1 MDYTDI
7 FRQTGHILRH
17 SRVLWLTGFLAL
29 SLSLV
34 SNLVMRLGG
43 RWAMSRLLV
52 NAAALDITLDNLIRR
67 LSQPAL
73 LVAGLVLLV
82 VWFLLIWV
90 VMTIGEG
97 GMIHAAARAQRGQP
111 TSFTQA
117 LSAGSDLLGPF
128 VAIDTI
134 VFFPLFVLLLT
145 IMLIGAAAM
154 ILGLILGIQ
163 SGEVLSLALPLIIGG
178 LIVFFLSLFIVPL
191 TLGTITF
198 RSLAFRAAAM
208 QKLGVRES
216 IRHTW
221 QLIRQKTGPV
231 IAITALIL
239 GLGYL
244 LGIVSFFITAPL
256 SFMEGLPDFSAM
268 SGPLGPEL
276 ILSPLT
282 VVTTLLSAVFTF
294 GLQVLTTVVTST
306 FWTVAYAR
314 LYESE
319 NSNPGSKIAM

>member
-1 MDYTDI
+1 MDYTEI
-7 FRQTGHILRH
+7 FRQTGNILRR
-17 SRVLWLTGFLAL
+17 SQVLWCVAFLAL
-29 SLSLV
+29 SLSAV
-34 SNLVMRLGG
+34 SNLIVRLGG
-43 RWAMSRLLV
+43 RWGMSRLLV
-52 NAAALDITLDNLIRR
+52 NTAALDITLENLVRR
-67 LSQPAL
+67 LTQPAL

-154 ILGLILGIQ
+154 SVGLILGIQ
-163 SGEVLSLALPLIIGG
+163 SGEVISLALPLLVGG
-178 LIVFFLSLFIVPL
+178 VIVFFLSLFILPL

-198 RSLAFRAAAM
+198 RSLAFRAAAI

-231 IAITALIL
+231 IAVTALIL
-239 GLGYL
+239 GLSYL
-244 LGIVSFFITAPL
+244 LGIVSFFITIPL
-256 SFMEGLPDFSAM
+256 SLMEGMPNFSAM
-268 SGPLGPEL
+268 SRSVGPEL
-276 ILSPLT
+276 VLSPLM
-282 VVTTLLSAVFTF
+282 VIATLFNAVFTF
-294 GLQVLTTVVTST
+294 GIQVLTTVITST
-306 FWTVAYAR
+306 FWTVTYVG
-314 LYESE
+314 LLSGETSD
-319 NSNPGSKIAM
+319 PGDEKAI

>member
-17 SRVLWLTGFLAL
+17 NRALWLTSFLAL

-34 SNLVMRLGG
+34 SNLTVRLGG

-52 NAAALDITLDNLIRR
+52 NAAALDITLDNLMRR
-67 LSQPAL
+67 LTQPAL

-163 SGEVLSLALPLIIGG
+163 SGEMVLLFLFLIVGG
-178 LIVFFLSLFIVPL
+178 LIAFFLSLFIVPL
-191 TLGTITF
+191 TLATITF
-198 RSLAFRAAAM
+198 RNLAFRAAAM

-221 QLIRQKTGPV
+221 QLIRQKTGPI

-244 LGIVSFFITAPL
+244 LGIVSFFITIPL
-256 SFMEGLPDFSAM
+256 SLMEGVPNFNAM

-276 ILSPLT
+276 VLSPLT
-282 VVTTLLSAVFTF
+282 VVATLLSAVFTF
-294 GLQVLTTVVTST
+294 GIQVLTTVVTST
-306 FWTVAYAR
+306 FWTVAYAG
-314 LYESE
+314 LLSGGKPD
-319 NSNPGSKIAM
+319 PGAEKAV